1 MYYTEGILEFLAT
14 DQSKYKIRTGV
25 EVLHNLKS
33 PVSIIC
39 L

>member
-1 MYYTEGILEFLAT
+1 MYYTEGILEFFST

-25 EVLHNLKS
+25 EVLLNLKS